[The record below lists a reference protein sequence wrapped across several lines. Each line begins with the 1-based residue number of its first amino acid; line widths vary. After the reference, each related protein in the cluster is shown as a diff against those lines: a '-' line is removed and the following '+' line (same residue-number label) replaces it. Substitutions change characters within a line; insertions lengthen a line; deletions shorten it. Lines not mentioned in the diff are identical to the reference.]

1 MSKVL
6 DRIADAGGILHVVL
20 VFGGYVFLV
29 APYMPASLDSPDAA
43 LAHLE
48 AHPPTTA
55 FWAGIWLEGAGLL
68 MLVLLAARIASRI
81 RDVQPGW
88 WLPAAALG
96 IAVAGVT
103 VKVGSFAPGLAALEI
118 DRFDPA
124 TVTALLSINDAAV
137 GVAGALDGAFVL
149 LLGLGALAVRALPRW
164 LASLTLVA
172 GLAYVASFALPALDS
187 LQLVFFVWLLTVS
200 GWLLL
205 RGDRTAAES
214 VSAPRAQLLGG
225 R

>member
-6 DRIADAGGILHVVL
+6 DRIADAGGILHVLL

-29 APYMPASLDSPDAA
+29 APFMPASLDSPDAA

-68 MLVLLAARIASRI
+68 MLVLLAARIASRM
-81 RDVQPGW
+81 RAAEPGW
-88 WLPAAALG
+88 WLPAAAVG

-118 DRFDPA
+118 DRFDAA
-124 TVTALLSINDAAV
+124 TVTALLSINDASV

-164 LASLTLVA
+164 LATLTLVA
-172 GLAYVASFALPALDS
+172 GLAQLASVAVPALDS
-187 LQLVFFVWLLTVS
+187 LQLVFFVWLLTLS
-200 GWLLL
+200 GWLLA
-205 RGDRTAAES
+205 RGRRASTTAPEAAF
-214 VSAPRAQLLGG
+214 V
-225 R
+225 